1 MQQGRTDAE
10 LERRARAR
18 YEAMALRARTDL
30 GLYIEMTTPKY
41 RRPAHLQPVLDLVDE
56 AMRRPVF
63 ATLSVPPRHFKTE
76 TLLHALVRMMKV
88 HPDRMNAYATYS
100 SQFASRKSRKA
111 RDIARRANV
120 PLRYT
125 HGAHGAD
132 PAATVGYW
140 QTTFGGG
147 LLAVGRGGGFT
158 GDGVTGLLVVDDPH
172 KDRKDAESVV
182 SRDDVWDWFTDV
194 ALTRVEAGASVFV
207 VHTRWHE
214 DDLIGR
220 IQSSGEFGD
229 WHHIN
234 LPALAEESGDLLG
247 RAPGQA
253 LMPERYPAAHLG
265 KLRRRIG
272 EYSFAS
278 LYQGMPRP
286 RGGALFG
293 PPTYYTKLPDTA
305 LQLAYGIDMAYTK
318 RTSSDWSVIVWMAK
332 AMNDYFQPVYYV
344 LHVDRV
350 QVKSPQFGAL
360 VKARLEHHWSNV
372 FWRAV
377 GPEIGSADM
386 MAEHLGVP
394 ISFLPTRGDKF
405 IHAQPFAAA
414 WNDGRVRLPVEA
426 TSWKADYIKE
436 LSRFTGV
443 NDAEDDQVDAS
454 CNAFDGLTGAA
465 VDFDAAY
472 DAMLPQARV

>member
-1 MQQGRTDAE
+1 MPGLTDAE
-10 LERRARAR
+10 IEQRARAR
-18 YEAMALRARTDL
+18 WEAQSERAKSDL

-41 RRPAHLQPVLDLVDE
+41 RRPEHLRPLLNLLDE
-56 AMRRPVF
+56 ATRRPVF
-63 ATLSVPPRHFKTE
+63 ATVSVPPRHFKTE
-76 TLLHALVRMMKV
+76 TFLHALVRNLK
-88 HPDRMNAYATYS
+88 HRPDLMNAYATYS
-100 SQFASRKSRKA
+100 SQFAARKSRKA
-111 RDIARRANV
+111 RDIARRARV

-125 HGAHGAD
+125 HSANGAD

-140 QTTFGGG
+140 QTTYGGG

-182 SRDDVWDWFTDV
+182 SRDDVWEWFTDV
-194 ALTRVEAGASVFV
+194 ALTRVETGASVFV

-220 IQSSGEFGD
+220 IQGSGEFDD

-234 LPALAEESGDLLG
+234 LPALAVEGDLLG
-247 RAPGQA
+247 RKVGEA
-253 LMPERYPAAHLG
+253 LLPERYSASHLER
-265 KLRRRIG
+265 LRKRLG
-272 EYSFAS
+272 EYSFSS

-293 PPTYYTKLPDTA
+293 PAHFYTKLPDTA
-305 LQLAYGIDMAYTK
+305 LTTAYGVDMAYTRK
-318 RTSSDWSVIVWMAK
+318 TSSDWSVIVWMAK
-332 AMNDYFQPVYYV
+332 AINEYFQPVYYI

-360 VKARLEHHWSNV
+360 LKARLNHHWAPV
-372 FWRAV
+372 YWRAV
-377 GPEIGSADM
+377 GPELGSVDM
-386 MAEHLGVP
+386 MQEHLDVP
-394 ISFLPTRGDKF
+394 IEVLPTKGDKF

-414 WNDGRVRLPVEA
+414 WNDGRVLLPAEQPEWA
-426 TSWKADYIKE
+426 RDYIRE

-443 NDAEDDQVDAS
+443 NDPEDDQVDGS
-454 CNAFDGLTGAA
+454 CNAFDGLSGGAL
-465 VDFDAAY
+465 DYDPGY
-472 DAMLPQARV
+472 DALLPGPRV